1 MEKKH
6 IVNKFDKKLI
16 SSLPR
21 VIFEGKIIIVLTE
34 DVAEKAVEYLLT
46 QSILGIDT
54 ETRPCFT
61 KGKHYKVA
69 LLQVATY
76 DTCFLFRLNHLG
88 DSPAIKRLLE
98 DITIPKIGL
107 SLHDDINSLS
117 KRITFKKG
125 WFIDSRILLWSS
137 TGKRYLMV
145 STSILMTTNFSR
157 CWAPP
162 AAAKPPR
169 CGSLAAF

>member
-54 ETRPCFT
+54 
-61 KGKHYKVA
+61 
-69 LLQVATY
+69 
-76 DTCFLFRLNHLG
+76 
-88 DSPAIKRLLE
+88 
-98 DITIPKIGL
+98 
-107 SLHDDINSLS
+107 
-117 KRITFKKG
+117 
-125 WFIDSRILLWSS
+125 
-137 TGKRYLMV
+137 
-145 STSILMTTNFSR
+145 
-157 CWAPP
+157 
-162 AAAKPPR
+162 
-169 CGSLAAF
+169 